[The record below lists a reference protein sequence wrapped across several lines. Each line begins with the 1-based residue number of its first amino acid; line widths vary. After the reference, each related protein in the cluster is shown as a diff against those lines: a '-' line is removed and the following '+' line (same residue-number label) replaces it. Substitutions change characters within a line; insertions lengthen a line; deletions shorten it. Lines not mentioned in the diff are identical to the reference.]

1 MENLMT
7 KTRSPRTGSFLNR
20 GSGIEIPLSVSHQTS
35 SPEPGCRCG
44 ELAAPGQKHRLVVE
58 SVRHLAAKQ
67 IKRAPFPLPIVQ
79 RLGSGSETAQYL
91 HTGASMLPSTPLALR
106 VSPSLRRASFLR
118 HRTAPATTHSAS
130 DGPAHKSDW
139 DAREAGPVIRSGMPF
154 QTPYYGSPGK
164 EISGASSMARGVKTA
179 AAGVH
184 GDGDGECQGGI
195 QRLAGRSPQE
205 SAGENE
211 CRSDDQE
218 QDGSEDGWGADAE
231 GDLDVG
237 PENGDGV
244 FATTPST
251 PPPAPECGTR
261 RTQTP

>member
-1 MENLMT
+1 
-7 KTRSPRTGSFLNR
+7 
-20 GSGIEIPLSVSHQTS
+20 
-35 SPEPGCRCG
+35 
-44 ELAAPGQKHRLVVE
+44 
-58 SVRHLAAKQ
+58 
-67 IKRAPFPLPIVQ
+67 
-79 RLGSGSETAQYL
+79 
-91 HTGASMLPSTPLALR
+91 MLPSTPLALR

-251 PPPAPECGTR
+251 PPPAPDPGSEPEPDPDPDPKPKTNHNAAR
-261 RTQTP
+261 RTTAPQRPKRLATAPAPRCSAQEIRDAGGSDGCTPDEAPRRIRRLQIAGVGRAARPRARPRRWGDGAEVSAGHDTEA